1 MPRPPDTT
9 RLVIRISVILLSG
22 QGRRQGSREIGLL
35 LVYRTITNAEGAR
48 ALHLSVRQF
57 QRLKRRLA
65 AKGPLACGTGCAPG
79 HRPGDW
85 PRQSVGGWAV
95 AAPMRASTTAT
106 RRRKSAGSIPL
117 SRSSVRRLRRARQ
130 AALGEPA
137 GPEKKAARAR
147 TGPIR
152 SDCAGQVS
160 A

>member
-79 HRPGDW
+79 RRSGDW
-85 PRQSVGGWAV
+85 PRQSVGG
-95 AAPMRASTTAT
+95 
-106 RRRKSAGSIPL
+106 
-117 SRSSVRRLRRARQ
+117 
-130 AALGEPA
+130 
-137 GPEKKAARAR
+137 
-147 TGPIR
+147 
-152 SDCAGQVS
+152 
-160 A
+160 

>member
-95 AAPMRASTTAT
+95 AAELYARLNDCRATE
-106 RRRKSAGSIPL
+106 K
-117 SRSSVRRLRRARQ
+117 VR
-130 AALGEPA
+130 
-137 GPEKKAARAR
+137 
-147 TGPIR
+147 
-152 SDCAGQVS
+152 
-160 A
+160 